1 MVQSP
6 ELPLTSRVA
15 LVSHPIISSLSFPV
29 CTMGVVV
36 VSTLQGWY
44 EVQQESSDQV
54 LGDNAREA
62 ERRGQKYRDR
72 KERAASVLGSKIGQG
87 QGWESQP
94 PCAAIMET
102 SRNPLGVQWIG
113 LSVRSLPGAW
123 VQSLLGELR
132 SQKSRAMAK

>member
-1 MVQSP
+1 
-6 ELPLTSRVA
+6 
-15 LVSHPIISSLSFPV
+15 
-29 CTMGVVV
+29 MGVVV

-54 LGDNAREA
+54 LGDSAREV
-62 ERRGQKYRDR
+62 ERCGQKYRDR
-72 KERAASVLGSKIGQG
+72 KERAANVLGPKTGRG

-132 SQKSRAMAK
+132 SQKSRGMAI